1 MGGGI
6 FFSFFFL
13 ITILYGYNLII
24 FSYSIDKISHR
35 LVRVVKKKKV
45 PPLNSRGSKP
55 NMLKRKRKPE
65 MSHQRGGHLENAA
78 RTMSPVTGRGASGDL
93 VPGSIFSGGGGGL
106 VTGSGGGGDCETDV
120 TNVLGG
126 PHGFSRDATLHEPL
140 DRRHVIASP
149 PGPSGP
155 NPAREG
161 PLKLVRNSWA

>member
-1 MGGGI
+1 
-6 FFSFFFL
+6 
-13 ITILYGYNLII
+13 
-24 FSYSIDKISHR
+24 
-35 LVRVVKKKKV
+35 
-45 PPLNSRGSKP
+45 
-55 NMLKRKRKPE
+55 
-65 MSHQRGGHLENAA
+65 
-78 RTMSPVTGRGASGDL
+78 MSPVTGRGASGDL

-106 VTGSGGGGDCETDV
+106 VTGGGGGGDCETDV

-126 PHGFSRDATLHEPL
+126 PHGFSRDAALHEPL